1 MQAEKK
7 QEKQGE
13 KEKPEEKKIAE
24 AKERKA
30 EQIRKKAALARA
42 EQEKKKAQAEKEEKE
57 KISKAKSITRIASA
71 DIPGDKKIFSG
82 LTHIKGVSWAFSNA
96 ICNALKINKERKI
109 SSLTETEIN
118 EIEKAIKNPP
128 LPAFLLNRRGDRE
141 AGKNKHLIV
150 SDLELQ
156 KEFDIRALKK
166 IKTYRGLRH
175 ALGLPVRGQRTK
187 AHFRHGGA
195 IGVQKAKVKQVKRE
209 EKK

>member
-7 QEKQGE
+7 QEKQE
-13 KEKPEEKKIAE
+13 EKPTEKAVAE
-24 AKERKA
+24 AKERKS
-30 EQIRKKAALARA
+30 EQIRKKTALVRA
-42 EQEKKKAQAEKEEKE
+42 EQAQKKAQAEKEEKE
-57 KISKAKSITRIASA
+57 KISKAKTITRIAST
-71 DIPGDKKIFSG
+71 DIPGDKKIFPG

-96 ICNALKINKERKI
+96 ICNTLKINKERKI

-118 EIEKAIKNPP
+118 EIEKAIKNPS

-175 ALGLPVRGQRTK
+175 ALGLPTRGQRTK
-187 AHFRHGGA
+187 GHFRHGGA
-195 IGVQKAKVKQVKRE
+195 IGVQKTKVKQVKRE
-209 EKK
+209 EK